1 MEQGEGSVGPE
12 YDPVKA
18 QRSPGEDNWH
28 LLAAY
33 PPPAAPAQTHAPLGS
48 TLICT
53 AFSPIV
59 PILPSLASFSLRSN

>member
-1 MEQGEGSVGPE
+1 MEEDEGSVGPE

-33 PPPAAPAQTHAPLGS
+33 PPPAAPGPDP
-48 TLICT
+48 C
-53 AFSPIV
+53 SP
-59 PILPSLASFSLRSN
+59 R

>member
-1 MEQGEGSVGPE
+1 MEEGEGSVGPE

-33 PPPAAPAQTHAPLGS
+33 PPPAAPGPDS
-48 TLICT
+48 Y
-53 AFSPIV
+53 
-59 PILPSLASFSLRSN
+59 SLR